1 MGGIPEAATG
11 RSVNRPARRLRREW
25 DPILVGGPPAKIN
38 NLSRKDQNHLTIS
51 NLNLATEPGP
61 AHGASDPAYE
71 AGSELISN
79 IHAYVYWLWE
89 IREVAYHG
97 ALTSHSQFSELEM
110 CHFSAVCFPNLLH
123 GA

>member
-1 MGGIPEAATG
+1 MGGIQEAATG

-61 AHGASDPAYE
+61 AQDD
-71 AGSELISN
+71 
-79 IHAYVYWLWE
+79 
-89 IREVAYHG
+89 R
-97 ALTSHSQFSELEM
+97 
-110 CHFSAVCFPNLLH
+110 
-123 GA
+123 